1 MLDWREIMLE
11 FNKGKFSSLKSS
23 VTRSGK
29 ALQGNIQKLI
39 EMGFSHYLETGDTV
53 YLNQAMA
60 VAIATKTIRT
70 IAMQAY
76 IQQVANVHW
85 TEVKL
90 KKGKI
95 HVFKKNLNED
105 GTKPEAVVDVVY
117 VNATTWYDHA
127 ESLGQD
133 KPDMNFNAQLKSL
146 ITRTKTAIN
155 DGHIEDPDVAEV
167 ALVELEKLVKAA

>member
-1 MLDWREIMLE
+1 MQE
-11 FNKGKFSSLKSS
+11 FNKGKFSSLKASI
-23 VTRSGK
+23 TRSGK
-29 ALQGNIQKLI
+29 ALQGNVQGVI
-39 EMGFSHYLETGDTV
+39 EMGLSHYAETGDTV

-76 IQQVANVHW
+76 IQHVANVHW

-95 HVFKKNLNED
+95 RVFKKNINED
-105 GTKPEAVVDVVY
+105 GTKPEAEVNVIY
-117 VNATTWYDHA
+117 VNEKTWYDHA
-127 ESLGQD
+127 ADLGQD

-146 ITRTKTAIN
+146 ITRTKTAIAE
-155 DGHIEDPDVAEV
+155 GHIEDPDEAQV
-167 ALVELEKLVKAA
+167 ALVELDKLVKAA